1 MADLHG
7 KEGVGYIAVDLDG
20 TLAKYDEWRGAKHIG
35 APIPAMVTRV
45 EQWLKE
51 GKDVRIMTARV
62 APEKHRDSKS
72 PQVTTAVVRAVI
84 RQWLRK
90 HIKGGNKITV
100 ITHQKDK
107 DMVELWDDRVVQVK
121 PNTGRRMDGKKG

>member
-7 KEGVGYIAVDLDG
+7 KEGEGWIGVDLDG
-20 TLAKYDEWRGAKHIG
+20 TLARYESWKGPKHIG
-35 APIPAMVTRV
+35 APIPVMVRRV
-45 EQWLKE
+45 ENWLDE
-51 GKDVRIMTARV
+51 GKDVRIVTARV

-90 HIKGGNKITV
+90 HIKGGDKIKV

-107 DMVELWDDRVVQVK
+107 EMLELWDDRVVQVK